1 MLNKNLNS
9 LIFLLKS
16 HSVVVLWVIE
26 CNQAENITPCIEETT
41 RERESKLR
49 VYI

>member
-1 MLNKNLNS
+1 MLTCILLFLF
-9 LIFLLKS
+9 LIVNI
-16 HSVVVLWVIE
+16 VVVLWVIE